1 MKIICEREKLLKA
14 INAVV
19 RGVPTRTTMPILE
32 GIYLQTNNNE
42 LKLTTY
48 DLELGIEY
56 IIDAEIEEEGNT
68 VVNATMFSEIIR
80 RLPDSQIKIEVNEN
94 KLLVIECE
102 GSLYKL
108 STMNPDEF
116 PELPKID
123 IENSLETEQ
132 VVLRNMI
139 KKTIFAVSNEENR
152 PIFTGCLFEINN
164 NKLNIVAV
172 DGFRMG
178 WVSKVLEK
186 NTEDFKAVIP
196 GKTLNEVNKILTDS
210 FDNIRIGIAKNQ
222 GIFEMENCK
231 IVTRLLDG
239 EFFKYESAIP
249 ANWETRIRVNK
260 NLLQSGR
267 KNISFRVMD
276 NLKMDTPDNYFDLV
290 TARHTIIE
298 PLQIY
303 KTLKKGG
310 QLVIRGVDKLD
321 CWSLKRT
328 FKRGQAYHDVKP
340 ISLIDY
346 EAILDAGFK
355 EVELIPLHVIEYYK
369 TKEDLYALLVKT
381 PILDD
386 FSEESFNEYERKPI
400 EKKTF
405 EKHGKHYNR

>member
-1 MKIICEREKLLKA
+1 VLK
-14 INAVV
+14 NF
-19 RGVPTRTTMPILE
+19 P
-32 GIYLQTNNNE
+32 NC
-42 LKLTTY
+42 
-48 DLELGIEY
+48 
-56 IIDAEIEEEGNT
+56 AEILGT
-68 VVNATMFSEIIR
+68 DFSDEM
-80 RLPDSQIKIEVNEN
+80 IE
-94 KLLVIECE
+94 
-102 GSLYKL
+102 
-108 STMNPDEF
+108 T
-116 PELPKID
+116 
-123 IENSLETEQ
+123 
-132 VVLRNMI
+132 
-139 KKTIFAVSNEENR
+139 A
-152 PIFTGCLFEINN
+152 
-164 NKLNIVAV
+164 
-172 DGFRMG
+172 
-178 WVSKVLEK
+178 
-186 NTEDFKAVIP
+186 
-196 GKTLNEVNKILTDS
+196 
-210 FDNIRIGIAKNQ
+210 
-222 GIFEMENCK
+222 
-231 IVTRLLDG
+231 
-239 EFFKYESAIP
+239 
-249 ANWETRIRVNK
+249 NK

-290 TARHTIIE
+290 TARHTIID

-321 CWSLKRT
+321 CWSLKRM

-405 EKHGKHYNR
+405 EKYVKQNTTEKGIKLIRRYYGIIGKK